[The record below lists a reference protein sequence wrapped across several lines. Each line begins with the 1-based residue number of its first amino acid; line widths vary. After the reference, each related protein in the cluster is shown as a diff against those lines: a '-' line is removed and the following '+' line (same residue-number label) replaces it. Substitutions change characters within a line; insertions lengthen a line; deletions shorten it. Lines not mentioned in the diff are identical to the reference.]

1 MPPAANRKI
10 NQIITNDKN
19 HNDMLTFNQYLE
31 RVNAAIESLPYP
43 AQPAHLYEPISY
55 TMALGGKRIRPV
67 LVLMACEAVGGDI
80 EKAIMP
86 AVGLE
91 MYHNFTLLHDD
102 VMDKADIRRGK
113 PTVHVKWDDNTAI
126 LSGDAM
132 LTMATQLIARADAA
146 VMPQVMELFNRTA
159 MEIYEGQQYD
169 MDFESRGDVTVEEYI
184 AMIRLKTSVLL
195 GCACKMGALIG
206 GADEATAQRFYEI
219 GENLGL
225 AFQLQDDMLDVWGDE
240 ATFGKAIG
248 GDIMNNKKTFL
259 LINACQ
265 RATDDNRIELA
276 LWLNTENASRAV
288 KVPAVTAIYER
299 LGLKE
304 LSEAEIAKYN
314 DKAMAAVF
322 ETAVDEPAKKAF
334 IDLISRLVKRDR

>member
-1 MPPAANRKI
+1 
-10 NQIITNDKN
+10 
-19 HNDMLTFNQYLE
+19 MLTFNQYLE

-184 AMIRLKTSVLL
+184 DMIRLKTSVLL

>member
-1 MPPAANRKI
+1 
-10 NQIITNDKN
+10 
-19 HNDMLTFNQYLE
+19 MLTFNQYLE
-31 RVNAAIESLPYP
+31 RVNAAIENLPYP

-146 VMPQVMELFNRTA
+146 VMPQVMGLFNRTA

>member
-1 MPPAANRKI
+1 M
-10 NQIITNDKN
+10 
-19 HNDMLTFNQYLE
+19 HTFNEYLE
-31 RVNAAIESLPYP
+31 RVNNAIKAIPYP
-43 AQPAHLYEPISY
+43 EQPSHLYEPITY
-55 TMALGGKRIRPV
+55 TMDLGGKRLRPV

-80 EKAIMP
+80 NRALTPAI
-86 AVGLE
+86 GLE
-91 MYHNFTLLHDD
+91 MFHNFTLLHDD

-132 LTMATQLIARADAA
+132 LTMATQLIAQAPAD
-146 VMPQVMELFNRTA
+146 VMPQVMNLYNRTA

-169 MDFESRGDVTVEEYI
+169 VDFEKRSDVTVDEYI
-184 AMIRLKTSVLL
+184 EMIRLKTSVLL

-206 GADEATAQRFYEI
+206 GADEATAQLFYKV

-259 LINACQ
+259 LINAMQ
-265 RATDDNRIELA
+265 RATGDHKVELS
-276 LWLNTENASRAV
+276 LWLSTPNASRAV
-288 KVPAVTAIYER
+288 KVPAVTAIYDALNLR
-299 LGLKE
+299 S
-304 LSEAEIAKYN
+304 LSLDAINRYN
-314 DKAMAAVF
+314 DEALNALNKIAIS
-322 ETAVDEPAKKAF
+322 DEARSEFANF
-334 IDLISRLVKRDR
+334 ITRLVKRDK

>member
-1 MPPAANRKI
+1 
-10 NQIITNDKN
+10 
-19 HNDMLTFNQYLE
+19 MLTFNQYLE
-31 RVNAAIESLPYP
+31 RVNAAIENLPYP

-265 RATDDNRIELA
+265 RATDNNRIELA

>member
-1 MPPAANRKI
+1 M
-10 NQIITNDKN
+10 
-19 HNDMLTFNQYLE
+19 HTFNEYLE
-31 RVNAAIESLPYP
+31 RVNNAIKAIPYP
-43 AQPAHLYEPISY
+43 EQPSHLYEPITY
-55 TMALGGKRIRPV
+55 TMDLGGKRLRPV

-80 EKAIMP
+80 NRALTPAI
-86 AVGLE
+86 GLE
-91 MYHNFTLLHDD
+91 MFHNFTLLHDD

-132 LTMATQLIARADAA
+132 LTMATQLIAQAPAD
-146 VMPQVMELFNRTA
+146 VMPQVMDLYNRTA

-169 MDFESRGDVTVEEYI
+169 VDFEKRSDVTVDEYI
-184 AMIRLKTSVLL
+184 EMIRLKTSVLL

-206 GADEATAQRFYEI
+206 GADEATAQLFYKV

-259 LINACQ
+259 LINAMQ
-265 RATDDNRIELA
+265 RATSDHKVELS
-276 LWLNTENASRAV
+276 LWLSTPNASRAV
-288 KVPAVTAIYER
+288 KVPAVTAIYDALNLR
-299 LGLKE
+299 S
-304 LSEAEIAKYN
+304 LSLDAINRYN
-314 DKAMAAVF
+314 DEALEALSKIAIS
-322 ETAVDEPAKKAF
+322 DEARSEFANF
-334 IDLISRLVKRDR
+334 ITRLVKRDK